1 MSASNKIHALN
12 GLKPYLRLIQAYNDE
27 NFRDHNW
34 RNILNSVFYA
44 FCATDVIILLPIFIL
59 LAVWY
64 LIENDADLIKVV
76 IAVPLLAT
84 LLQMELA
91 FITLLMKNR
100 MAIEMIDRLQQV
112 IDKSE
117 FLKHF
122 P

>member
-1 MSASNKIHALN
+1 MSASIKIHALN

-44 FCATDVIILLPIFIL
+44 FCATGVIILLPIFIL